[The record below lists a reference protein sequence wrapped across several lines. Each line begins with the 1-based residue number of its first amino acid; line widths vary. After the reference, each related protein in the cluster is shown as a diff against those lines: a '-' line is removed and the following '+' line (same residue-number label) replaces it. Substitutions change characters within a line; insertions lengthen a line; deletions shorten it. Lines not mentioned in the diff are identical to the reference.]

1 MIIADMVLR
10 TIAAK
15 STALHIVPRHVF
27 EFADCVGAT
36 LGNKQAPTFSEPADL
51 MGGRS
56 IKTGQIVDGE
66 VTGQGVASH
75 WALVN
80 EISGELLHCAP
91 LDSPT
96 LVKTGNV
103 FTLNP
108 IIITIETRDE

>member
-10 TIAAK
+10 MIAAK
-15 STALHIVPRHVF
+15 STALHVVPHQVS
-27 EFADCVGAT
+27 EFADVMSAS
-36 LGNKQAPTFSEPADL
+36 LGNKQGPTFSEPTDL

-56 IKTGQIVDGE
+56 IKTGQIIDGE

-80 EISGELLHCAP
+80 EVSGELLHCAP